1 MNLYEEIT
9 NSLEV
14 LGALFSV
21 SYLLVYII
29 LGILSYLALKDF
41 YRSKYFLRKEILS
54 KSNHAVG
61 VSIVAPAYNESVTI
75 VSNVKSLL
83 SQEYPK
89 FEVVIT
95 NDGSTDDTLE
105 KLIKEFSLVRVDF
118 HYQEKIVT
126 QPVRGHY
133 KSTNPVYSK
142 LLVVDKVN
150 GGSKADG
157 SNAGINSAKYSL
169 FICTDVDCILRK
181 DTITTLVKPFIENT
195 QKVIATGAMI
205 RISNNCE
212 FKDGMLYKSHFPSN
226 FFARFQELEY
236 IRSYLYGRMAWSKI
250 NGLLLVSGGLGM
262 FHKETAIEAGGY
274 WHDSLGEDF
283 DLILRMRQT
292 MHEKKEPFLI
302 KYVPESLCWT
312 EVPSTMTV
320 FFRQRTRWARGLVQT
335 LRIHKKVMFN
345 KKYGVTGLIAFPY
358 FVFFEFAVPIVEAIG
373 LVVLTINIL
382 FFDVQVEALLL
393 VTATIYLFYTS
404 ITLLSVLADQIFFK
418 HYSSLKEM
426 LSLVITVFLEP
437 ILYHPL
443 NVFASI
449 NGYYHFFINKKKKWG
464 VMTRKGFRKPVA
476 E

>member
-1 MNLYEEIT
+1 MKIYERIT
-9 NSLEV
+9 NSLEIF
-14 LGALFSV
+14 GALFSV
-21 SYLLVYII
+21 AYLLVYII
-29 LGILSYLALKDF
+29 LGILAFIALRDF
-41 YRSKYFLRKEILS
+41 YRSKYFLRKQILK

-61 VSIVAPAYNESVTI
+61 VSIVAPAFNESVTI

-105 KLIKEFSLVRVDF
+105 KLIEEFSLVKVDF
-118 HYQEKIVT
+118 HYQEKIIT
-126 QPVRGHY
+126 KPVKGHY
-133 KSTNPVYSK
+133 KSTNPVYAK
-142 LLVVDKVN
+142 LLVVDKEN

-181 DTITTLVKPFIENT
+181 DTITTLAKPFIENT
-195 QKVIATGAMI
+195 KKVIATGAMI
-205 RISNNCE
+205 RISNSCE
-212 FKDGMLYKSHFPSN
+212 FKDGVLYKSHFPTN

-274 WHDSLGEDF
+274 WHESLGEDF
-283 DLILRMRQT
+283 DLIMRMRQL

-312 EVPSTMTV
+312 EVPSTMAV

-335 LRIHKKVMFN
+335 IKIHKHVMFN
-345 KKYGVTGLIAFPY
+345 RKYGITGLISFPY
-358 FVFFEFAVPIVEAIG
+358 FLFFEFAVPILEILGLLVLVFNIIFFGIDGESL
-373 LVVLTINIL
+373 LVV
-382 FFDVQVEALLL
+382 
-393 VTATIYLFYTS
+393 TAAVYLFYTA
-404 ITLLSVLADQIFFK
+404 ITLMSVLADQLFFK

-426 LSLVITVFLEP
+426 GSLIVTVFLEP
-437 ILYHPL
+437 IVYHPL
-443 NVFASI
+443 NVIASI
-449 NGYYHFFINKKKKWG
+449 NGYYHFAINKKKKWG
-464 VMTRKGFRKPVA
+464 VMTRKGFKKA
-476 E
+476 IE